1 MMKRILVCLIL
12 FSISLS
18 GCKPAA
24 PATDHLR
31 VIAVESFLAD
41 LAQQVAGDR
50 IQVDAL
56 IPPGVDPHG
65 FELTPAD
72 LVRLSEADLIIQNG
86 QGLESWLEKTL
97 KQSNNQAPLL
107 NASEDLQPRNSNTP
121 EADPHFWLDP
131 TLTVKYINN
140 IRDGLI
146 QLDPGGEI
154 TYKANAEQTITRL
167 HELDQWI
174 KDQVQQIPPERRL
187 LITNHESFGYYA
199 DRYGFQ
205 VVGAI
210 IPSIT
215 TGSTPTAQE
224 IATLIDQ
231 IKKTGAP
238 AIFIETGANPQIAE
252 QISGDTGVKVVE
264 DLYTHALSEPNGP
277 APDYF
282 SMMRWNT
289 TQIVTALK

>member
-1 MMKRILVCLIL
+1 
-12 FSISLS
+12 
-18 GCKPAA
+18 
-24 PATDHLR
+24 
-31 VIAVESFLAD
+31 
-41 LAQQVAGDR
+41 
-50 IQVDAL
+50 L

-97 KQSNNQAPLL
+97 QQSNNQAPLL
-107 NASEDLQPRNSNTP
+107 NASEDLQPRASNTP
-121 EADPHFWLDP
+121 EPDPHFWLDP
-131 TLTVKYINN
+131 TLTIQYIQN
-140 IRDGLI
+140 IRNGLI
-146 QLDPGGEI
+146 QLDPGGEAI
-154 TYKANAEQTITRL
+154 YTANAETTISRL

-174 KDQVQQIPPERRL
+174 KDQVQHIPPERRL